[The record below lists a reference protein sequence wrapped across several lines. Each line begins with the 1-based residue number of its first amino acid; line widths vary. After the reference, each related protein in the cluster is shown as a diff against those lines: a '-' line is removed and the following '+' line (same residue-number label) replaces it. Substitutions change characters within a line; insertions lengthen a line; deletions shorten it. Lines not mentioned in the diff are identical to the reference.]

1 MRKMA
6 ENEHQ
11 NTIKHILYVLKTY
24 KLDFFL
30 STSVRWNKS
39 LKNYKIL

>member
-11 NTIKHILYVLKTY
+11 NTIKHILYVLITY
-24 KLDFFL
+24 KLDFFYL
-30 STSVRWNKS
+30 LLLDKTN
-39 LKNYKIL
+39 L